1 MPAPS
6 SCHAQNAAYLTRL
19 SLSIAYSA
27 IPRSLVLPLAAHPW
41 QQHHPENKSWV
52 YRFALESRAEIDAAV
67 LLVHAP
73 GLKWDRILALGWGV
87 PIPPHTV
94 SGVLDCLRR
103 SYESE
108 DYRAH
113 CWTGRHATTMEQEPN
128 RIATTFTHNGATQDV
143 YQKNGHVIPSP
154 KKAPIWLHPCRF
166 AGSPPLTT
174 FHPATIFE
182 QIEAGLTAQG
192 CRWCPRLDRLNQW
205 QQQMW
210 GKKDHTPFGPTVLD
224 DGRLR

>member
-1 MPAPS
+1 MSAPPS
-6 SCHAQNAAYLTRL
+6 FHTQDAAYLTRL
-19 SLSIAYSA
+19 SLLIAHSA
-27 IPRSLVLPLAAHPW
+27 VPRSVSLPSAAQPW
-41 QQHHPENKSWV
+41 QHPHPEAQAWI

-67 LLVHAP
+67 LLVHTP

-87 PIPPHTV
+87 PIPTHAV

-103 SYESE
+103 SYEAA

-113 CWTGRHATTMEQEPN
+113 CWTGRHATTMEHEPN
-128 RIATTFTHNGATQDV
+128 RMAITLTRHGAIQEV
-143 YQKNGHVIPSP
+143 YGKIGQLIPNH

-166 AGSPPLTT
+166 ADSPSITT
-174 FHPATIFE
+174 FHPATVFA
-182 QIEAGLTAQG
+182 QIEAGLTAHG

-210 GKKDHTPFGPTVLD
+210 GSQAHAPFGPTVFD
-224 DGRLR
+224 DGSLG